1 MAVNTTTFA
10 DKDDNGNTFFVQTT
24 FTQMINDN
32 NNNNNLPALPS
43 VETVADDYYVD
54 AEGVTEAD
62 VTALFNDADYGT
74 DYEVVNEAESETAS
88 ESPIEDDNVLPIEDP
103 SFNEINDGIDTGL
116 KQE

>member
-1 MAVNTTTFA
+1 
-10 DKDDNGNTFFVQTT
+10 
-24 FTQMINDN
+24 MIND
-32 NNNNNLPALPS
+32 NNNLPALPS

-74 DYEVVNEAESETAS
+74 DYEVANEAESETVSETAS
-88 ESPIEDDNVLPIEDP
+88 ESPSETDNVLPSEDP